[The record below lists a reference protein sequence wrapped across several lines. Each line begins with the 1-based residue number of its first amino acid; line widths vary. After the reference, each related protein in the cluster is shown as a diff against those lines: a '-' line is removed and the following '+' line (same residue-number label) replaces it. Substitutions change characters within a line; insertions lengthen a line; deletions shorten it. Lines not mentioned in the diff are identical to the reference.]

1 MVTAAIPSR
10 TSSQTYTVTL
20 ADDGSTRCTCVAGSF
35 GKPCWHGKL
44 LRAMATEELARR
56 QSRPAWRVASVRTGK
71 TISEHATLDEA
82 SAAKAAILRA
92 GGNAFVD
99 QIALGGK

>member
-1 MVTAAIPSR
+1 MTIATIPSR

-35 GKPCWHGKL
+35 GKPCWHAKA
-44 LRAMATEELARR
+44 LRLAAAEELARR
-56 QSRPAWRVASVRTGK
+56 QGRPAWRVASARTGQ